1 MTPPTFRDLAFEELL
16 ARGWQAQ
23 ASSSVQH
30 SGGIYACTLVL
41 PNQHGG
47 IVHAVTGQGRTR
59 DEARE
64 KAVEVANRWRRCTHP
79 VRFADNERYQRERFV
94 SSHAAPIITR
104 SDTSKAL

>member
-1 MTPPTFRDLAFEELL
+1 MTPPTFRDLTFEELL

-47 IVHAVTGQGRTR
+47 VVHAVTAQGETAL
-59 DEARE
+59 EAQA
-64 KAVEVANRWRRCTHP
+64 KVVEVANRWRR
-79 VRFADNERYQRERFV
+79 VQAEK
-94 SSHAAPIITR
+94 R
-104 SDTSKAL
+104 SRVEGQPNQ